1 MKQVLL
7 LAGQSVLEAKEKD
20 QYFIMA
26 SAYSALM
33 RRSLFFGDTED
44 AAKQLR
50 SYPRNGHSRAA
61 RTMTRQQADRHYAP
75 RGAEAC

>member
-1 MKQVLL
+1 
-7 LAGQSVLEAKEKD
+7 VLEAKEKD

-44 AAKQLR
+44 AAAQLDHIR
-50 SYPRNGHSRAA
+50 ENGHSRG
-61 RTMTRQQADRHYAP
+61 TDHDRQQADRALCSA
-75 RGAEAC
+75 RC